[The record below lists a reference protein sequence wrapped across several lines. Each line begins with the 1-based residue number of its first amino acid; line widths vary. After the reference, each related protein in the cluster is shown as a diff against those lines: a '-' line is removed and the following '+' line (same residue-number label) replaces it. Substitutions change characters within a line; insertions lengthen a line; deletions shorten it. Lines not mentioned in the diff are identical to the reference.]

1 MSSEKIE
8 VLSDENFKSFLTS
21 TDTPVL
27 VDFWA
32 PWCGPCKMIGPVLE
46 ELAAEYEGKFQV
58 AKLNVDENSNTPA
71 SFKISSIP
79 TLVVFK
85 KGQEAERFIG
95 FKTKNELQKLLDKHL

>member
-1 MSSEKIE
+1 MASEKIE
-8 VLSDENFKSFLTS
+8 VLSDESFKSFLTS

-79 TLVVFK
+79 TLIIFK
-85 KGQEAERFIG
+85 KGQEAERSIG
-95 FKTKNELQKLLDKHL
+95 FKTKKELQKLLDKHL